1 MSAGVHLEGAGVS
14 AGFAVG
20 PALVIEQEARPI
32 FCLSLPAAAIGA
44 ELQRF
49 RTAVDA
55 ARRQLQAIRDRLL
68 REVGPRAYIFDA
80 QLLMLEDELLVDRCE
95 ALIRERRINTEW
107 ALRTVSDELHALF
120 AEFSDDYLRERSSD
134 VDDVVGR
141 VLLNLAA
148 AGDAPTLAHLP
159 GRFVLVAGN
168 LSPSQAAEM
177 DWERVLAIATDA
189 GSPTY
194 HTAIL
199 ARSLGVPGVV
209 GLKDATRR
217 IPPGATVLVDGF
229 TGRVVVDPGEEEIAR
244 FRQLAE
250 RQQAEVSTLQATRDV
265 PAETLDGV
273 RVRLLA
279 NAEFPEEAASALL
292 YGAEGIGLFRSEYL
306 LKRSREWPSEDE
318 QLDTYRRLLEQM
330 RPRPVTVRV
339 WDFGGKDASLMRG
352 GARLPSSM
360 GERALRLIQR
370 QPDPFRV
377 QLRALLRAAAT
388 GPLRIMFPFASG
400 PSDLRTVMELLD
412 EAKASLKHDG
422 LDFKEDTPIGLNVE
436 VPGAATTADLLAR
449 EVDFFSV
456 GTNDLIQY
464 LLAVDRADPRVA
476 GYYEPLHPAVLR
488 TLKTIVCAAH
498 AHDVPVSVCGEMAS
512 DALPALVLVGL
523 GVRELSMGASAI
535 PRVKDAIRHAS
546 AALLEAAVSECLGL
560 ATAAEIEARMRGAGD
575 CGGANQ
581 ASVTLR

>member
-1 MSAGVHLEGAGVS
+1 MKTAVQLEGAGVS
-14 AGFAVG
+14 SGFAVG
-20 PALVIEQEARPI
+20 PALVLEQEAHPV
-32 FCLSLPAAAIGA
+32 FCLSLPTAAIGA

-49 RTAVDA
+49 RTAVA
-55 ARRQLQAIRDRLL
+55 ASRGQLQAIRDRLL

-95 ALIRERRINTEW
+95 SLVREQRINTEW

-120 AEFSDDYLRERSSD
+120 AEFSDDYLRERGSD
-134 VDDVVGR
+134 VDDVIGR

-148 AGDAPTLAHLP
+148 GGDAPTLARLP
-159 GRFVLVAGN
+159 GDFVLVAGN

-177 DWERVLAIATDA
+177 DWGHVLAIATDA

-217 IPPGATVLVDGF
+217 IPPGATVLVDGSA
-229 TGRVVVDPGEEEIAR
+229 GRVVVDPDEDEIAR

-250 RQQAEVSTLQATRDV
+250 RQQVEQRDLQATREI
-265 PAETLDGV
+265 PAETVDGV
-273 RVRLLA
+273 RIALRA

-306 LKRSREWPSEDE
+306 LKRSREWPSEEE
-318 QLDTYRRLLEQM
+318 QFDTYRRLLEQM

-339 WDFGGKDASLMRG
+339 WDLGEQGQSLARSGGHLH
-352 GARLPSSM
+352 SSM
-360 GERALRLIQR
+360 GERALSLIHR
-370 QPDPFRV
+370 QPGPFRV
-377 QLRALLRAAAT
+377 QLRALLRAAAP

-400 PSDLRTVMELLD
+400 PSDLRAVMELLD
-412 EAKASLKHDG
+412 EAKASLSRDG

-436 VPGAATTADLLAR
+436 VPGAAATADLLAR

-476 GYYEPLHPAVLR
+476 DLYEPLHPAVLR
-488 TLKTIVCAAH
+488 TLDAIVCAARTR
-498 AHDVPVSVCGEMAS
+498 DVPVSVCGEMAG
-512 DALPALVLVGL
+512 DPLQALVLVGL
-523 GVRELSMGASAI
+523 GVRELSMSASAI
-535 PRVKDAIRHAS
+535 PRVKSAIRRAS
-546 AALLEAAVSECLGL
+546 AAQLTAAVEESLGF
-560 ATAAEIEARMRGAGD
+560 ATAAEIEQRIRRAASGALDEKATLAR
-575 CGGANQ
+575 
-581 ASVTLR
+581 